1 MKRDLSAAFI
11 SLVIA
16 TGVGAGYFANYPYKG
31 NSIAVF
37 GGAGA
42 GLVWP
47 VVVTNLLAEKVGE
60 YYGKVGG

>member
-1 MKRDLSAAFI
+1 MKRGLSALLIYLGNA
-11 SLVIA
+11 A
-16 TGVGAGYFANYPYKG
+16 GVGAGHYTNDPYKG

-37 GGAGA
+37 KAATA